1 MLQFFDLYFG
11 EANVYQEDLDSF
23 LVIAEQI
30 KLKGLTGRTPSELL
44 EEEEKPKHSEP
55 AAVMGRNLFTTS
67 TTGRRESTTPHAL
80 GNISKELVVQHQF
93 GTDLQALDEKVK
105 SMMEKGHNTLPNRAG
120 KVDVC
125 KICGKEGQWV
135 AIRDHI
141 EANHLEG
148 ISLPCN
154 ICGKIFRSRLQL
166 RKHRCVND
174 AQK

>member
-1 MLQFFDLYFG
+1 MLEHKTLGYFLQNVGCLCPFFNSFSLCRPFPWHTSLGVLQAKVGPVPTVAGDSEGVDDLKTKFDDQRKMMPTDY
-11 EANVYQEDLDSF
+11 Y
-23 LVIAEQI
+23 
-30 KLKGLTGRTPSELL
+30 P
-44 EEEEKPKHSEP
+44 
-55 AAVMGRNLFTTS
+55 
-67 TTGRRESTTPHAL
+67 
-80 GNISKELVVQHQF
+80 
-93 GTDLQALDEKVK
+93 TDLGELDEKVK